1 MTNLGGTNMRRV
13 IYDKL
18 EGHMRRVIYDKL
30 EGLMRRV
37 IYDKLEGHETSYI

>member
-1 MTNLGGTNMRRV
+1 MKRVIYETRRV

-30 EGLMRRV
+30 EGQ
-37 IYDKLEGHETSYI
+37 GTYI

>member
-1 MTNLGGTNMRRV
+1 MRRAIYDMRRV

-30 EGLMRRV
+30 DDELYMTNLR
-37 IYDKLEGHETSYI
+37 DS